1 MKIKLNLFTVF
12 VTTILFFVLSSCKK
26 MSQNST
32 GCIIDSIQ
40 VSYFNN
46 IRESPISIK
55 FGDIKRVKS
64 VPFKEIGFLNSG
76 RYRIGVI
83 DSTINDHKV
92 LKEIEKEIKQLI
104 SSNELTF
111 RDARVIAVVYFNNK
125 TQSHILLGGTYASKL
140 YYNDKYQKRSNK
152 LIYLLKKS
160 TGYYCWFAGSL
171 NWMEE
176 LKDTTF
182 NHNDIK

>member
-1 MKIKLNLFTVF
+1 MKKRLFTIF
-12 VTTILFFVLSSCKK
+12 ATLFLFIILSSCKRISK
-26 MSQNST
+26 NST
-32 GCIIDSIQ
+32 GCVIDSIQ
-40 VSYFNN
+40 VSYFND

-55 FGDIKRVKS
+55 FGDIKRAKS
-64 VPFKEIGFLNSG
+64 VSFKEIRLLNSG

-83 DSTINDHKV
+83 DSTINDQKV
-92 LKEIEKEIKQLI
+92 LKEIEKEIKRLI
-104 SSNELTF
+104 PSNELTF
-111 RDARVIAVVYFNNK
+111 KDARAIAVVYFNNK
-125 TQSHILLGGTYASKL
+125 TQSHILLGGTYASNL

-182 NHNDIK
+182 NHNAIK